1 MQLIIVYIKNLEES
15 TDEILELI
23 LKNFNPF
30 LYDQHTKI
38 NRRNHSEI
46 RQPFVLD

>member
-1 MQLIIVYIKNLEES
+1 MQLIIVYIKHLEES
-15 TDEILELI
+15 TGESLLI
-23 LKNFNPF
+23 LKNFNPS

-38 NRRNHSEI
+38 NRKNHSEI